1 MQQCAIMVVAQG
13 GAPERALNGLAAE
26 AATPTPDTR
35 GSYQA
40 LVCNI
45 GKLFVLV
52 DPTIAFCIA

>member
-1 MQQCAIMVVAQG
+1 MVVAQG

-52 DPTIAFCIA
+52 DPTFAFCIA